1 MRPLLLMPTAVLTA
15 CAAMQEPAAPV
26 AIVPQAPVEQAAQ
39 PPAVAVQLPAVKPK
53 TPTEI
58 VAEAPAAAWLPI
70 PADDLLVMKMASGG
84 QVVIQ
89 LAPAFAPVHVA
100 NMRAL
105 ARAEWWDKAA
115 IYRVQ
120 DNYVVQWGK
129 NESEDPLPAGVIEK
143 PPAEY
148 ERPLQGLAIQP
159 LGYPDSYA
167 PSAGYALGW
176 PVGYAPQEGTANLV
190 HCYGYVGVG
199 RGLSPDTGTGGELYA
214 VIGHAPRHLD
224 RNIAVVGRVISGI
237 ENLTTLPR
245 GTEALGFYKERSQ
258 DVPIATIRLASE
270 IPTGEQPSFEYLDT
284 GSAAFAAYVRA
295 RANRNDDFFIR
306 PAGGVDLC
314 NAPVPV
320 RPTPAQ

>member
-1 MRPLLLMPTAVLTA
+1 MRQLLLLPIIAL
-15 CAAMQEPAAPV
+15 AAP
-26 AIVPQAPVEQAAQ
+26 ASAQ
-39 PPAVAVQLPAVKPK
+39 SPR

-58 VAEAPAAAWLPI
+58 VAAAPAAQWKTI
-70 PADDLLVMKMASGG
+70 PAEDLLVMQLKDGG
-84 QVVIQ
+84 QAVIQ

-100 NMRAL
+100 NIRAL
-105 ARAEWWDKAA
+105 ARAGWWNASA

-129 NESEDPLPAGVIEK
+129 NESEDPFPAGVVAQ

-148 ERPLQGLAIQP
+148 HRPLKGLRVHP
-159 LGYPDSYA
+159 LGFSDAYA
-167 PSAGYALGW
+167 PKAGYALGW
-176 PVGYAPQEGTANLV
+176 PIGYDPKGGTANLA
-190 HCYGYVGVG
+190 HCYAYVGVG

-237 ENLTTLPR
+237 EKLSSLPR

-258 DVPIATIRLASE
+258 DVPIAWIRLASDLPE
-270 IPTGEQPSFEYLDT
+270 AERPSFQYLDT
-284 GSAAFAAYVRA
+284 NSASFADYVRA
-295 RANRNDDFFIR
+295 RANRKDDFFIR

-320 RPTPAQ
+320 RPTPAG

>member
-1 MRPLLLMPTAVLTA
+1 MRPLLLIPLIALSA
-15 CAAMQEPAAPV
+15 CSTVNDSGPPPAGAQ
-26 AIVPQAPVEQAAQ
+26 QASAVEQA
-39 PPAVAVQLPAVKPK
+39 PPDQSRAEAPAPKPK

-58 VAEAPAAAWLPI
+58 VAEAPASAWLPI

-84 QVVIQ
+84 EVVIQ
-89 LAPAFAPVHVA
+89 LAPDFAPVHVA

-105 ARAEWWDKAA
+105 ARAKWWDKAA

-129 NESEDPLPAGVIEK
+129 NESEDPLPVGVIEK

-167 PSAGYALGW
+167 PGAGYALGW

-199 RGLSPDTGTGGELYA
+199 RCLSPDTGTGGELYA

-270 IPTGEQPSFEYLDT
+270 MPATGRPSFQYLDT
-284 GSAAFAAYVRA
+284 SSTAFAAYVRA

-320 RPTPAQ
+320 RPAPAG